1 MPLREGA
8 TALFPKKI
16 ETGFGYLSSSTEPMD
31 CCNCGECRRGMS
43 AVLWKGKPFC
53 GMDCLGQYAR
63 AEMLPTL
70 NELEERLTDD
80 RQEHTTQIAF
90 LEELAEITKDNPTI
104 IFQSHNSAR
113 STGRADTTDPTVQA
127 MFRKKKNQITGTQL
141 LMVKNL
147 KARNGTAY
155 RIFKE
160 KFQEQYEE
168 YIAITL
174 NSEQRKDE
182 SDRAMDWLKLCEI
195 FERFFA

>member
-1 MPLREGA
+1 MR
-8 TALFPKKI
+8 
-16 ETGFGYLSSSTEPMD
+16 
-31 CCNCGECRRGMS
+31 
-43 AVLWKGKPFC
+43 
-53 GMDCLGQYAR
+53 
-63 AEMLPTL
+63 PTL
-70 NELEERLTDD
+70 NELEERFTQD
-80 RQEHTTQIAF
+80 RQEHTAQTAF
-90 LEELAEITKDNPTI
+90 LEQIAELTKTNPNIT
-104 IFQSHNSAR
+104 FQTYNSAR
-113 STGRADTTDPTVQA
+113 PTGKADTNDPAEQA

-174 NSEQRKDE
+174 TSEQRKDE

-195 FERFFA
+195 FEPYFA

>member
-1 MPLREGA
+1 
-8 TALFPKKI
+8 
-16 ETGFGYLSSSTEPMD
+16 
-31 CCNCGECRRGMS
+31 
-43 AVLWKGKPFC
+43 
-53 GMDCLGQYAR
+53 
-63 AEMLPTL
+63 
-70 NELEERLTDD
+70 
-80 RQEHTTQIAF
+80 
-90 LEELAEITKDNPTI
+90 
-104 IFQSHNSAR
+104 
-113 STGRADTTDPTVQA
+113 
-127 MFRKKKNQITGTQL
+127 
-141 LMVKNL
+141 MVKNL